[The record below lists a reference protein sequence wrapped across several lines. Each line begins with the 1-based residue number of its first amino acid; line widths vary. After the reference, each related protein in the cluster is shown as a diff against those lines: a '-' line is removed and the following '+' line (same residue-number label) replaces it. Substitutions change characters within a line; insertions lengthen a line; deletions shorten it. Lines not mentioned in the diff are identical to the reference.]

1 MEAGDSGSTGG
12 AVPQDEKTQAMLVW
26 LLSIFIGFISPLI
39 FMFVAK
45 DKPFVYRNSMLC
57 LTQAILVFGAIIIC
71 WILAFVLALALP
83 PLALI
88 IIPIYMVVLI
98 GGLVLTI
105 MNLIKALNGEWWD
118 PPVVGKI
125 CKQWF
130 KV

>member
-57 LTQAILVFGAIIIC
+57 LTQAILVFGAIII
-71 WILAFVLALALP
+71 
-83 PLALI
+83 
-88 IIPIYMVVLI
+88 
-98 GGLVLTI
+98 
-105 MNLIKALNGEWWD
+105 
-118 PPVVGKI
+118 
-125 CKQWF
+125 
-130 KV
+130 

>member
-26 LLSIFIGFISPLI
+26 LLSIFIAFISPLI

-45 DKPFVYRNSMLC
+45 DKPFVYRNAMLC
-57 LTQAILVFGAIIIC
+57 LTQAILVWIPVIILEVLFVIIAVALGPVAMLLMLVIWALC
-71 WILAFVLALALP
+71 LAS
-83 PLALI
+83 LI
-88 IIPIYMVVLI
+88 
-98 GGLVLTI
+98 LTI
-105 MNLIKALNGEWWD
+105 MSLIKANNGEWWD